1 VVIGTLL
8 AKASSPDGDA
18 SRSCQGPATTSS
30 VALRY
35 ALEAF
40 ADGAP
45 AEDDRTLLVLKR
57 QA

>member
-1 VVIGTLL
+1 MLL